1 MGELYSP
8 RIGILASGNGS
19 TTERFIMAAHK
30 GEVQAD
36 VALVVTNN
44 GNAGVLGRV
53 AALNTLPG
61 TMIATHHISGKTH
74 PEGPAGPGEMTDQE
88 SAAIRE
94 LMDLE
99 GISLVL
105 MLGYMKRV
113 RGELMAAYGHQ
124 PGGPLAR
131 MANTHPAPY
140 EVKGFFG
147 VPAQAEVLRRKLGYS
162 AVTTHAASPDYDD
175 GPLIAEIR
183 VPVRPGDTP
192 ESLFARVQHREKRT
206 LPHVI
211 GGYLDDLAAA

>member
-1 MGELYSP
+1 M
-8 RIGILASGNGS
+8 ASGNGS
-19 TTERFIMAAHK
+19 TAERFIMAAHR
-30 GEVQAD
+30 GEVDAD

-53 AALNTLPG
+53 AALNSLPG
-61 TMIATHHISGKTH
+61 IMVATHHISGKTH
-74 PEGPAGPGEMTDQE
+74 PEGPAGKGEMTDQE

-113 RGELMAAYGHQ
+113 RGELMDTYGYR

-131 MANTHPAPY
+131 IANTHPAPH

-147 VPAQAEVLRRKLGYS
+147 IHAQAEVLRRNLGYS
-162 AVTTHAASPDYDD
+162 AVTTHGASPDYDD

-192 ESLFARVQHREKRT
+192 ESLFARVQQREKRT
-206 LPHVI
+206 LPHVV
-211 GGYLDDLAAA
+211 GGYLDDLATA